1 MVEPRGPGGR
11 FTELEMT
18 LEGPAAIGV
27 RGWTY
32 ASLTALRLVALQ
44 AHGVE
49 QVLAGGGTLGSRGSR
64 GWNVRMRG
72 YRGRWRLRR
81 LLGSSTCAV

>member
-1 MVEPRGPGGR
+1 
-11 FTELEMT
+11 MT

-44 AHGVE
+44 THGVG
-49 QVLAGGGTLGSRGSR
+49 QVLAGGGALGSRG
-64 GWNVRMRG
+64 WDVRMRG
-72 YRGRWRLRR
+72 CRGRWRLRW
-81 LLGSSTCAV
+81 LLGSSACAV

>member
-1 MVEPRGPGGR
+1 MIEPRGPGGR

-32 ASLTALRLVALQ
+32 ASLTALRLVALPT
-44 AHGVE
+44 HGVG
-49 QVLAGGGTLGSRGSR
+49 QMLAEGASGALGSR
-64 GWNVRMRG
+64 GWNV
-72 YRGRWRLRR
+72 
-81 LLGSSTCAV
+81 